1 MQLPNFLLV
10 GAGKSATRSLYNYMI
25 QHPDV
30 FMPKL
35 KEPQFFVANEVKGRI
50 QKWVED
56 FDHYKKL
63 FATAHGKKA
72 IGEASVMYLFF
83 YQEAIKNIKKYLGDE
98 VKIMLILR
106 NPVDR
111 AYSAYNFV
119 HVNNPDE
126 KFSFEEALEK
136 EDERWKNRATL
147 FMQYKR
153 MGLYADAVKAY
164 QDNFKQVHI
173 MWYDELRKD
182 PATVLKG
189 VFDFLGITSD
199 VEIDYTRQWN
209 KGGKKWKNPLLRW
222 LFMSDNVFKNTYK
235 VFFRKRKGVRTN
247 EFFTKNF
254 MEKTEPMNPDTRK
267 MLIEYF
273 RSDILKLQQITGRD
287 LTSWLQ

>member
-1 MQLPNFLLV
+1 MNKPNFLLV
-10 GAGKSATRSLYNYMI
+10 GTGKSATRSLYNYMI

-30 FMPKL
+30 FMPKM
-35 KEPQFFVANEVKGRI
+35 KEPQFFVAKEVAGRI
-50 QKWVED
+50 QKWVDDEKKYFHL
-56 FDHYKKL
+56 FDHSE
-63 FATAHGKKA
+63 GKKA

-83 YQEAIKNIKKYLGDE
+83 YEEAIKNIKKYLGTD

-106 NPVDR
+106 NPADR

-126 KFSFEEALEK
+126 KYSFEEALEK
-136 EDERWKNRATL
+136 EDERWKNHSSL

-164 QDNFKQVHI
+164 KENFPNIHI
-173 MWYDELRKD
+173 MWYDELRKN
-182 PATVLKG
+182 PQEVLRS
-189 VFDFLGITSD
+189 VFEFLGVNPS
-199 VEIDYTRQWN
+199 VPIDYTRQWN

-222 LFMSDNVFKNTYK
+222 LFMSDNIFKKTYK
-235 VFFRKRKGVRTN
+235 MFSPERKGVRTN

-254 MEKTEPMNPDTRK
+254 MEKTEPMNPETRK

-273 RSDILKLQQITGRD
+273 RTDILKLQAITGRD
-287 LTSWLQ
+287 LSSWLQ

>member
-1 MQLPNFLLV
+1 
-10 GAGKSATRSLYNYMI
+10 MI

-35 KEPQFFVANEVKGRI
+35 KEPQFFVAPQVKGRI

-63 FATAHGKKA
+63 FHGSEGQKA
-72 IGEASVMYLFF
+72 IGEASVMYLLF
-83 YQEAIKNIKKYLGDE
+83 YKEAIENIKKYLGSE
-98 VKIMLILR
+98 VKIMIILR
-106 NPVDR
+106 NPAER

-119 HVNNPDE
+119 HVNNPEE

-136 EDERWKNRATL
+136 EDTRFANGSSL

-164 QDNFKQVHI
+164 LANFRNVHI
-173 MWYDELRKD
+173 MWYDELRSD

-189 VFDFLGITSD
+189 ALRFLGVDPD
-199 VEIDYTRQWN
+199 VPIDYTRQWN
-209 KGGKKWKNPLLRW
+209 KGGKKWKNPILRR
-222 LFMSDNVFKNTYK
+222 LFMSDNILKKGYK
-235 VFFRKRKGVRTN
+235 VFFPKRKGVRTN

-254 MEKTEPMNPDTRK
+254 MEKTEPMNPETRK
-267 MLIEYF
+267 LLIEYF
-273 RSDILKLQQITGRD
+273 RNDIEKLSGITGRD
-287 LTSWLQ
+287 LSSWLK